1 MPDGSCVV
9 DFHSY
14 PGTELDILCVERNA
28 LSVKSV
34 KLPCG
39 KCPACKLE
47 KSRQWAVRI
56 MHESKFH
63 KQNCFITLTYAPAYL
78 PSDGKLVKSDVQKF
92 IKRLRKRHPGSV
104 IRYYFVGEY
113 GRKHHRP
120 HYHAIIFGY
129 DFPDKK
135 LLFISNGLPVYESAE
150 LQSLW
155 PFGISSVGTLTFE
168 SAAYVARYI
177 LKNDGTA
184 DKGFSLMSL
193 KPGIGSMFF
202 DVYSGDI
209 YNTDKVSFRR
219 HGKIVTCRP
228 PRFYDKLLE
237 RTNPNLYLS
246 IKEKRL
252 NNLVDYNSDELLAK
266 NKIQVKKME
275 LLLRKL
281 EDNL

>member
-1 MPDGSCVV
+1 MPDGSSSV
-9 DFHSY
+9 DFHHYAGLS
-14 PGTELDILCVERNA
+14 LDDLRIRHNA

-39 KCPACKLE
+39 KCAACKLE

-56 MHESKFH
+56 MHEAQFH
-63 KQNCFITLTYAPAYL
+63 TENCFITLTYAPDYL
-78 PSDGKLVKSDVQKF
+78 PSDSKLVKSDVQKF
-92 IKRLRKRHPGSV
+92 IKRLRKRHPERV

-129 DFPDKK
+129 DFSDKT
-135 LLFISNGLPVYESAE
+135 LLFMSNGLPVYRSKE
-150 LQSLW
+150 LETLW
-155 PFGISSVGTLTFE
+155 SFGISSIGSLSFE

-202 DVYSGDI
+202 DKYSGDI
-209 YNTDKVSFRR
+209 YSSDKVFFKRK
-219 HGKIVTCRP
+219 GKVVSSRP
-228 PRFYDKLLE
+228 PRYYDKLLQ
-237 RTNPNLYLS
+237 RTNPYLYLQ
-246 IKEKRL
+246 IKDSRAAKVVEY
-252 NNLVDYNSDELLAK
+252 DSDELLAK